1 MSMSTVFSETV
12 HILKPAPNHLLFMS
26 MSTAFSETVHILS
39 FVRVKFYAISFL
51 ALVDI
56 TVMVP
61 SLVCSPKDL
70 MIVLINNPELVGY
83 WSWSRFLLFSACF
96 SFFFFLCLFFLSIF
110 SLASPV
116 PCFVVVF
123 RFVCLLLVFCF
134 VCLLLVFCFVCFA
147 LFFDALRHSRV
158 HVVSIRRLKQ
168 FT

>member
-12 HILKPAPNHLLFMS
+12 HILKPAPSHLLFMS

-51 ALVDI
+51 ALVNI

-96 SFFFFLCLFFLSIF
+96 SFFFFLCLFFSRFFPLLPPSRVLWLF
-110 SLASPV
+110 
-116 PCFVVVF
+116 FVL
-123 RFVCLLLVFCF
+123 FVCCWFFVLF
-134 VCLLLVFCFVCFA
+134 VCCWFFVLFVLLCF
-147 LFFDALRHSRV
+147 LMLSDISE
-158 HVVSIRRLKQ
+158 